1 MSATAAL
8 LTIYDRILASIGSA
22 QDLTDDSIVALF
34 QLFDENLIQ
43 ALYLVDRGAG
53 EDLPFSR
60 RGKPPTPDEKTQ
72 PASFLLAEVQSRHP
86 EPTRFVHFSPQAA
99 TSTMHGWCECAEFAL
114 VSGGARGSS
123 TGPHTLPLPVLGD
136 AARATT
142 EGLPLKHSKSSSN
155 A

>member
-22 QDLTDDSIVALF
+22 QDLTDESIVALF

-43 ALYLVDRGAG
+43 ALYLVDRGAVR
-53 EDLPFSR
+53 LAQ
-60 RGKPPTPDEKTQ
+60 PPTPDEKTQ